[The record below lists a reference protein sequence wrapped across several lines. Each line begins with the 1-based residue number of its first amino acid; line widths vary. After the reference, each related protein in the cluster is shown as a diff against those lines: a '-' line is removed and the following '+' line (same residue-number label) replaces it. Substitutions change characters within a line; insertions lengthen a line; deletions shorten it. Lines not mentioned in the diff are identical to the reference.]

1 MKAQIMLFLEKLIG
15 CKIISKSYFY
25 EMKNNLVLNSKI
37 ITNQKDTIK
46 KFSNIISS
54 LGQNSGKETTD
65 LLNFIIKNQ
74 IHSNSQLFQDLFIL
88 SQSNEKKYGY
98 FVEFGAADGLIFS
111 NTLLLEKK
119 YKWTGI
125 IAEPGIIWHE
135 ELLKNRNCIID
146 KRCVWNKNGEYL
158 TFNQTAVPEFSTI
171 DIFSQI
177 DYNENLRNDFLS
189 YNVETIT
196 LESLLSNANAPSVI
210 DYLSIDTEGS
220 EFEILS
226 CFNFERYRFN
236 FITVEHNFTFM
247 REKIYTLLLSKGYKR
262 VFEEVSFFDDWY
274 VYNTDKLYNS

>member
-1 MKAQIMLFLEKLIG
+1 MKSLIKLFIEKLIR
-15 CKIISKSYFY
+15 CKIISKSHFY
-25 EMKNNLVLNSKI
+25 EMQKKFVLNSKI
-37 ITNQKDTIK
+37 IINQKDTIK

-54 LGQNSGKETTD
+54 LSQKSGKETID
-65 LLNFIIKNQ
+65 LLQFIIKNQ

-88 SQSNEKKYGY
+88 SQTNEKKYGY

-135 ELLKNRNCIID
+135 ALLKNRDCKID

-189 YNVETIT
+189 YDVETIT
-196 LESLLSNANAPSVI
+196 LESLLSNANAPNVI

-226 CFNFERYRFN
+226 SFNFERYRFN
-236 FITVEHNFTFM
+236 FITVEHNFTLM

-274 VYNTDKLYNS
+274 VYNTTDISNS